1 LQAPFAFL
9 TNVICYKIGN
19 YALLGCMQMK
29 KITLCLFSAVLLFLL
44 SGCGAQE
51 PPAQVAATTL
61 PVYEFTSRL
70 LEGTPITVTRLVTEE
85 VSCLH
90 DYSLN
95 VKQVRAAEAA
105 EVIVISGAGLEEF
118 LDDLLLH
125 TDTIDASQDI
135 ELLCPE
141 SGHSH
146 DHGHEEEEE
155 GHSHEQDPHIWLSP
169 VNASI
174 MVRNICD
181 GLTERYSAYAPVIS
195 SNLDSLAKELDAL
208 QTYGEEALSSL
219 SCRDLITF
227 HDGFAYFADC
237 FDLHILRAVEEES
250 GSEASA
256 RDLIHLIKEVETH
269 GLPAVF
275 TEKSGSVSAAGILSR
290 ETGCGQFALDMA
302 MSGDSYFDAMYHNI
316 DTIKE
321 AMG

>member
-1 LQAPFAFL
+1 
-9 TNVICYKIGN
+9 
-19 YALLGCMQMK
+19 MK
-29 KITLCLFSAVLLFLL
+29 KLYLTLIAAALFFLL
-44 SGCGAQE
+44 SGCSAEE
-51 PPAQVAATTL
+51 PPAQIAATTL

-95 VKQVRAAEAA
+95 VRQVRAAEAA
-105 EVIVISGAGLEEF
+105 EMIVISGAGLEEF
-118 LDDLLLH
+118 LDDLLLNA
-125 TDTIDASQDI
+125 DVIDASQGID
-135 ELLCPE
+135 LLCPE
-141 SGHSH
+141 SEHGH
-146 DHGHEEEEE
+146 DHDHEKEE

-169 VNASI
+169 VNAAI
-174 MVRNICD
+174 MARNICE
-181 GLTERYSAYAPVIS
+181 GLTERYPEYTAVIS
-195 SNLDSLAKELDAL
+195 ANLDSLTAQLDAL